1 MERIREQQLSTARHR
16 DTGELFLVDVPTD
29 LAYVILQGRR
39 GTRCV
44 NTWDEIQHY
53 DFE

>member
-1 MERIREQQLSTARHR
+1 
-16 DTGELFLVDVPTD
+16 VDVPTD
-29 LAYVILQGRR
+29 LAYIILQGRH

-44 NTWDEIQHY
+44 NTWDDVQHY